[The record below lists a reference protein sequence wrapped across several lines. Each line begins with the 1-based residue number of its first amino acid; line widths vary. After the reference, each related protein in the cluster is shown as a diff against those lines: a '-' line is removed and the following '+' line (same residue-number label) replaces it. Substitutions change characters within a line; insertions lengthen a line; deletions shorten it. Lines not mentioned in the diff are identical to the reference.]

1 MSKILHRVLLTMLN
15 SYKVLVCALCYSGAA
30 VLGYLTF
37 GSLVREDVLMSYPGN
52 RVEVQLA
59 IAAMALKTYSTYPIL
74 LFCGR
79 EALRN
84 LLQDCSGWD
93 LAVEP
98 NAFRFTSVAVTIWE
112 SDCYFFIVNRLFN
125 SVQELVVAQ
134 IFKVIVSLVWQ
145 KCKSDHYFRLFQLN

>member
-1 MSKILHRVLLTMLN
+1 MIN
-15 SYKVLVCALCYSGAA
+15 SYAVLVCALCYSGAA

-37 GSLVREDVLMSYPGN
+37 GGFVREDVLMSYPGN

-59 IAAMALKTYSTYPIL
+59 IGAMALKTYSTYPIL

-93 LAVEP
+93 LAADP
-98 NAFRFTSVAVTIWE
+98 NAFRFTSIAVTVWFALSVICAALIPNSE
-112 SDCYFFIVNRLFN
+112 YFLDFDADTRSSTDCF
-125 SVQELVVAQ
+125 
-134 IFKVIVSLVWQ
+134 
-145 KCKSDHYFRLFQLN
+145 

>member
-1 MSKILHRVLLTMLN
+1 MSN

-84 LLQDCSGWD
+84 LLQDCSGLD
-93 LAVEP
+93 LARDP
-98 NAFRFTSVAVTIWE
+98 NAFRFTSIAVTIWFAL
-112 SDCYFFIVNRLFN
+112 SVICAALIPN
-125 SVQELVVAQ
+125 SEYY
-134 IFKVIVSLVWQ
+134 
-145 KCKSDHYFRLFQLN
+145 YFRKLVA

>member
-1 MSKILHRVLLTMLN
+1 MIN
-15 SYKVLVCALCYSGAA
+15 SYAVLVCALCYSGAA

-37 GSLVREDVLMSYPGN
+37 GGFVREDVLMSYPGN

-59 IAAMALKTYSTYPIL
+59 IGAMALKTYSTYPIL

-93 LAVEP
+93 LAADP
-98 NAFRFTSVAVTIWE
+98 NAFRFTSIAVTIW
-112 SDCYFFIVNRLFN
+112 FAL
-125 SVQELVVAQ
+125 SVMWSRGSTNGAEWRGTGQFYLVGGGT
-134 IFKVIVSLVWQ
+134 SLYLA
-145 KCKSDHYFRLFQLN
+145 HYQRRRPRGLVPGPGRPGR